1 MRDVK
6 VYTTTYCGYCGAAK
20 RLLEQVGLPFEEIGL
35 DDKPELRKKLSEEN
49 GHYRTVPMIFIDGQ
63 FIGGFTDLQT
73 LHKQGKL
80 VA

>member
-49 GHYRTVPMIFIDGQ
+49 GHYRTVPMIFIDGK

-73 LHKQGKL
+73 LHRQGKL